1 MAMTQLHFLGHSPF
15 FIPQVPKFY
24 RILPILPM
32 SAFPSD
38 GQYWCQRARR
48 KQRGRVNCSDNKE
61 IGSEEW
67 LARAN
72 PLEVLGLQDEDYT
85 EDEIKAAF
93 RAKVKEFHP
102 DVYKGPGNA
111 SSIVQRVIKAY
122 EILIKRISQG
132 EYIQRS
138 NSDPFE
144 EPDCEALDIFVNEF
158 LCIGKGCPYSCVKRA
173 PHVFSYAP
181 DTRCARAVT
190 QGQGE
195 DYQVQLAVGQCPENC
210 IFYVTPSQRVILE
223 ELLARALESN
233 DYLNEAS
240 MLESLIARANFEN
253 NRYQGRPKRNTK
265 QSTKWVD
272 WY

>member
-1 MAMTQLHFLGHSPF
+1 MVMAQLHFLGHSPF

-132 EYIQRS
+132 EYIQR
-138 NSDPFE
+138 
-144 EPDCEALDIFVNEF
+144 
-158 LCIGKGCPYSCVKRA
+158 
-173 PHVFSYAP
+173 
-181 DTRCARAVT
+181 
-190 QGQGE
+190 
-195 DYQVQLAVGQCPENC
+195 
-210 IFYVTPSQRVILE
+210 
-223 ELLARALESN
+223 
-233 DYLNEAS
+233 
-240 MLESLIARANFEN
+240 
-253 NRYQGRPKRNTK
+253 
-265 QSTKWVD
+265 
-272 WY
+272 